1 MGSQQAIMELATWF
15 VLALAAC
22 LTCVVPRTSNAQATA
37 NPVTNAGDAFGFR
50 NGDESVGIYTES
62 SVRGFDLEAAG
73 NYRINGSY
81 FVKSSGVSSF
91 FLETRTVRI
100 GYNTLEIGFPGP
112 SGVIDFRL
120 RDPAHDEP
128 SLVTVG
134 LGEFNQP
141 FVDALYKHRAAD
153 DRFSTAVGVG
163 VVTDLRDKQGGTGH
177 SWLVAGAARVNVGQ
191 TGKLQF
197 FGGEYAYDRTGATY
211 VTTEDGQ
218 QPPRIERGRYFGQNW
233 AQEHG
238 ERRIAGVLFDRSI
251 GSGWATGVTAVF
263 SEDDP
268 SRSYTQLFANV
279 DAGLQA
285 QSLVVAS
292 PHQRFTAWS
301 GESRTSWSGATQAG
315 RQRISWVMRGRASRN
330 RIGGDQL
337 IDLGTVPYG
346 EPAAQT
352 AAPDLSDARATIRNE
367 VDQIGFGLSYQLDWK
382 DRLKVSTGLLKSFYQ
397 KRVTDPATSAN
408 RSDSAPWLYNVGA
421 AFAIAGPFE
430 VYASSSLGL
439 EEAGTAPSSA
449 ANAGSV
455 LDAIL
460 VKQNEIGLRYQIDE
474 GLSLIVAG
482 FSTVKPYAG
491 IDGVSNIYRIVGDV
505 RHRGVEA
512 SLAGNIGSQSSI
524 ILGGVY
530 LQPRLKMQHGPVTV
544 TGRPIGVPELR
555 WIANGDF
562 RMPYVDGLSI
572 DLGLEYV
579 GPVATRTKGAPPS
592 TGRQPKLSRSLG
604 VNVGLRYR
612 VESQRAPLT
621 LRAQV
626 LNVLDDYHWTVSDS
640 ELMEYGPQRR
650 FRLVLTGEF

>member
-1 MGSQQAIMELATWF
+1 MERAMWSALA
-15 VLALAAC
+15 VALAAWC
-22 LTCVVPRTSNAQATA
+22 ACAVPRTANAQATA
-37 NPVTNAGDAFGFR
+37 NAVTNAGDAFGFR

-120 RDPAHDEP
+120 RDPARDEP
-128 SLVTVG
+128 SLITVG

-141 FVDALYKHRAAD
+141 FIDALHKHRDED

-177 SWLVAGAARVNVGQ
+177 SWLVAGAARVDIGQ
-191 TGKLQF
+191 TGKLRF

-211 VTTEDGQ
+211 VTTEGGLE
-218 QPPRIERGRYFGQNW
+218 PPRIERGVYFGQDW

-238 ERRIAGVLFDRSI
+238 ERRIAGLLFDRGI
-251 GSGWATGVTAVF
+251 GPGWATGVTVVF
-263 SEDDP
+263 SEDEP
-268 SRSYTQLFANV
+268 SRSYTQLLADV

-285 QSLVVAS
+285 RSLVVAS
-292 PHQRFTAWS
+292 PHQQFTAWS
-301 GESRTSWSGATQAG
+301 GESRTSWSGATQSV
-315 RQRISWVMRGRASRN
+315 RQRVSWVMRGRASRN
-330 RIGGDQL
+330 RIGGEQL
-337 IDLGTVPYG
+337 IDLGLVPYG
-346 EPAAQT
+346 KLPPQT
-352 AAPDLSDARATIRNE
+352 KAPDLSGVRATIRNE
-367 VDQIGFGLSYQLDWK
+367 VDQIGFGLSYQLDWRDK
-382 DRLKVSTGLLKSFYQ
+382 LKVSTGLLKSYYR
-397 KRVTDPATSAN
+397 KRVTDPATTAN

-421 AFAIAGPFE
+421 AFSVAGPLE
-430 VYASSSLGL
+430 VYASNSRGL
-439 EEAGTAPSSA
+439 EEAGTAPSST
-449 ANAGSV
+449 ANAGSI

-460 VKQNEIGLRYQIDE
+460 VTQSEVGLRYQINE
-474 GLSLIVAG
+474 SLSLIVAG
-482 FSTVKPYAG
+482 FSTAKPYAG
-491 IDGVSNIYRIVGDV
+491 IDGVSNVYRIIGNV

-512 SLAGNIGSQSSI
+512 SLAGRIGSQGSI

-530 LQPRLKMQHGPVTV
+530 LQPRLNTRHGPVTV
-544 TGRPIGVPELR
+544 TGRPVGVPELR

-562 RMPYVDGLSI
+562 RVPFVDGLSV

-579 GPVATRTKGAPPS
+579 GPVATRTKSAS
-592 TGRQPKLSRSLG
+592 AAGRQPMLSRSLG

-612 VESQRAPLT
+612 IDSQRVPLT
-621 LRAQV
+621 LRAQM
-626 LNVLDDYHWTVSDS
+626 LNLLDDYHWTVSDS